1 MVKIVK
7 GRKYDSETAREIGRY
22 SNAGGWRDFSHY
34 EETLYKKRTGEFFLH
49 GAGGPMTRYAERVDQ
64 NSWSGGSD
72 IIPLTYEDAREWAE
86 KHLDADVYEAEFG
99 VVEEDGSRAA
109 LNLSLPISLID
120 TLRREAVEKNV
131 TLSAL
136 VESKLR

>member
-7 GRKYDSETAREIGRY
+7 GRKYDSETAKEVGSY

-86 KHLDADVYEAEFG
+86 KHLDADVYETEFG
-99 VVEEDGSRAA
+99 VVDEDGSRAA

-120 TLRREAVEKNV
+120 SLRREAVEKNV